1 MKLRFKIY
9 IEPYKGGRRD
19 NMRLYEGAVI
29 GLLVFIA
36 ISVWSIE
43 SYVKDILAEVR
54 TYFNREGFR

>member
-1 MKLRFKIY
+1 
-9 IEPYKGGRRD
+9 
-19 NMRLYEGAVI
+19 MRLYEGAVI